1 MKKRIS
7 NYTTLVSGRSRGF
20 TLVEIL
26 LVLLI
31 TSVLVLGV
39 NAAFRQAHVL
49 WSRIE
54 NQRPL
59 YQKTRLF
66 FDILRDELAGLYLP
80 KPDEED
86 ESAPFSLSSLP
97 DGTIKLTFFTE
108 NPAWKNSVVSSY
120 PAKIS
125 YEFSSTSEQKTLS
138 RTEQLCSGEK
148 TVSPERTEV
157 IFTDLA
163 DVRIQAADPNGNAMS
178 DSWKDNLDCR
188 QSPPKAV
195 RLSLGWPGEEEGQ
208 IVFETTI
215 TVVCQGQ
222 TATQ

>member
-1 MKKRIS
+1 MKTKICSYRR
-7 NYTTLVSGRSRGF
+7 LVFGRSKGF

-26 LVLLI
+26 LVLMV
-31 TSVLVLGV
+31 TSVLVLAV
-39 NAAFRQAHVL
+39 NTAFRQAHAL
-49 WSRIE
+49 WSGIE
-54 NQRPL
+54 KKRPV

-66 FDILRDELAGLYLP
+66 FDTLRDELAGLYLP

-120 PAKIS
+120 PARIC
-125 YEFSSTSEQKTLS
+125 YEFSMVSEQETLS
-138 RTEQLCSGEK
+138 RTEQLCSGER
-148 TVSPERTEV
+148 TVSAKRTDV

-163 DVRIQAADPNGNAMS
+163 SIKIQAADPNSEAIS

-195 RLSLGWPGEEEGQ
+195 RLSLGWLGEEGTQ
-208 IVFETTI
+208 IVFGTTI
-215 TVVCQGQ
+215 EVVCQEQ
-222 TATQ
+222 TATE